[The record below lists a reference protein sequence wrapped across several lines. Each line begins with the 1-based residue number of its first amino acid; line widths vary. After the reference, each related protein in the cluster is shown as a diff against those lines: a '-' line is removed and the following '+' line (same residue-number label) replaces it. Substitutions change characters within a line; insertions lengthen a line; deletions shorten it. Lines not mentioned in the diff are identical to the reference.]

1 QSNYYSLEPRNLAK
15 LRFQDDLFH
24 PSYGHKSRNHQR
36 KQWRFMAAIIKG
48 DWIMQKTAFCLGL
61 LMFASLARA
70 QVASLPQG
78 QATEL
83 SCERFLPTTD
93 DKYYLEN
100 VRSFLALAQRDF
112 SMSAADQAVQNMG
125 DGVSI
130 AVLKIATPS
139 DLMKPDFMKAYLLL
153 ARTAF
158 AQPKLTFCAQ
168 DKSPE
173 VTLFLLGYLR

>member
-1 QSNYYSLEPRNLAK
+1 
-15 LRFQDDLFH
+15 
-24 PSYGHKSRNHQR
+24 
-36 KQWRFMAAIIKG
+36 
-48 DWIMQKTAFCLGL
+48 MQKTAFCLGL

-173 VTLFLLGYLR
+173 VTLFLLGYLREKTANKELQDEIDSTRQYVLKQAGPVKQSAIQVPSP